1 MRPTIDEVLE
11 GVEVSFVRDLL
22 PEIQT
27 EWGRRIAAAV
37 LDAVGHVRLRLA
49 HERRLVE
56 EELADLRG
64 VCAVLGLS
72 PEGAASAAAI
82 GEIATDGVE
91 AETMHLRAAVEAA
104 LRSGDVVA
112 GSEDDGR
119 WQAVLAYLGRQL
131 DRENQ
136 LLPKA

>member
-22 PEIQT
+22 PEIQS

-64 VCAVLGLS
+64 VCAALGLA
-72 PEGAASAAAI
+72 PDGATSAAAQ
-82 GEIATDGVE
+82 GAATDGVE
-91 AETMHLRAAVEAA
+91 AETMRLRAAVEAA
-104 LRSGDVVA
+104 LRRGDVVA
-112 GSEDDGR
+112 GGEDDPR